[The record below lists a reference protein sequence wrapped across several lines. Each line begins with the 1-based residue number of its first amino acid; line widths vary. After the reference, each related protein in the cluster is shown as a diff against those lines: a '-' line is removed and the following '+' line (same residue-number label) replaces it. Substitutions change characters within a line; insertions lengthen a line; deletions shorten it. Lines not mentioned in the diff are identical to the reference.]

1 VVAATMAAMAAAV
14 GAWMCKCV
22 YVEDWQAASLYLED
36 VGIVHHLQHRM
47 HAIILDVLLADIQRS

>member
-1 VVAATMAAMAAAV
+1 MAAMAAAV